1 MRLTAL
7 VERSICR
14 VVIVLTFVQLVAG
27 QDATDLF
34 SKAPPE
40 IDNALRE
47 RVTGFYQLHVEGKFR
62 QADEFIAEDS
72 KDIYFESKKVRYRS
86 FEIGRIT
93 YKDEFKQAVVALI
106 VDSPAL
112 LVPGMPPNL
121 KLPLVSNWKV
131 VDGKWFWFVEQPPPG
146 TFRTPFG
153 YVPIPEGAKIDS
165 GGGGAPPPA
174 NVTSPQAAA
183 SILSQVRVDRRDMQF
198 VATKA
203 SSGQVKLT
211 NGMPGAIKIRLG
223 LENGFPGLHA
233 ELDKTDLN
241 SQESATLTVQYEP
254 VNLAIVQREVIA
266 RIHVEPT
273 GQIFPVKIT
282 FTNEP

>member
-241 SQESATLTVQYEP
+241 SQESAILTVQYEP
-254 VNLAIVQREVIA
+254 ANLTTVQREVIA

-273 GQIFPVKIT
+273 GQAFPIRIT
-282 FTNEP
+282 FTNQP

>member
-1 MRLTAL
+1 MAR
-7 VERSICR
+7 VERTICP
-14 VVIVLTFVQLVAG
+14 VIIAWAFVHLVAA

-47 RVTGFYQLHVEGKFR
+47 RVTGFYQLHVDGKFR

-93 YKDEFKQAVVALI
+93 YKDEFKHAVVALM
-106 VDSPAL
+106 VDSPSL
-112 LVPGMPPNL
+112 LVPGMPTNL
-121 KLPLVSNWKV
+121 KLPLVSSWKL

-165 GGGGAPPPA
+165 NGGGAPPP
-174 NVTSPQAAA
+174 NVTPAQAAA
-183 SILSQVRVDRRDMQF
+183 SILSQVRLDRRDMQL

-211 NGMPGAIKIRLG
+211 NGMPGPIKVRLA
-223 LENGFPGLHA
+223 LESSFPGLHA

-254 VNLAIVQREVIA
+254 VNPAAVQREVVA

-273 GQIFPVKIT
+273 AQIFPVKIT